1 MPPFCW
7 FSVVVVAQR
16 VDLLLC
22 ALNQD
27 EAAQFRGLR
36 LQDDDVETPDPP
48 VLREALEIAP
58 CLVEQVEGLFFPPLR
73 RKAPRNPESGFGHGF
88 YVYQTPLPLTI
99 DSRDRI
105 VFA

>member
-1 MPPFCW
+1 MPPFSW
-7 FSVVVVAQR
+7 FSIVA
-16 VDLLLC
+16 
-22 ALNQD
+22 
-27 EAAQFRGLR
+27 AA
-36 LQDDDVETPDPP
+36 DPA
-48 VLREALEIAP
+48 VLRETLEIAP

-73 RKAPRNPESGFGHGF
+73 RMAPRNPESGFGHGF